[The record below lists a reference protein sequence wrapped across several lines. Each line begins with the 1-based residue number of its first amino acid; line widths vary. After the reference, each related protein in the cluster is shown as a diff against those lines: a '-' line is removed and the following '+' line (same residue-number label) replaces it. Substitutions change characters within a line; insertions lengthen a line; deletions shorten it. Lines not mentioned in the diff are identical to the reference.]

1 VSPSELTDLVQRCRR
16 GPLHRGGPSAEPV
29 HCRGAGLHRLLP
41 HREPFLLI
49 DEVTAVDRDART
61 IAGSRHVRGEDPVL
75 AGHFPGDPVYPG
87 VLLVEAMGQLGLCL
101 AHFLAEAGAAPP
113 GVRVVRILHAVF
125 LEPVRPGDRLT
136 LFAAL
141 IDDDGLTTSAAGQ
154 VCKGETLCALAV
166 QEVYFVE

>member
-1 VSPSELTDLVQRCRR
+1 VSPDELADLVQRCRR
-16 GPLHRGGPSAEPV
+16 GPLYRADPSAETV
-29 HCRGAGLHRLLP
+29 RCRGEGLHLLLP
-41 HREPFLLI
+41 HRAPFLLI
-49 DEVTAVDRDART
+49 DEVTAVDRQART
-61 IAGSRHVRGEDPVL
+61 IVGARHVRADDPVL

-101 AHFLAEAGAAPP
+101 AHFLGEAGAAPR
-113 GVRVVRILHAVF
+113 VRVVRILHALF

-141 IDDDGLTTSAAGQ
+141 LEDDGLTSSAAGQ
-154 VCKGETLCALAV
+154 VYKGETLCTLAV

>member
-1 VSPSELTDLVQRCRR
+1 MSPDELADLVQRCRC
-16 GPLHRGGPSAEPV
+16 GPLHRGGPSAEAV
-29 HCRGAGLHRLLP
+29 HRSGEGLHRLLP

-49 DEVTAVDRDART
+49 DEVTAVDRPART
-61 IAGSRHVRGEDPVL
+61 IAGARLIRGDDPVL

-101 AHFLAEAGAAPP
+101 VHFLGEPGAAPP
-113 GVRVVRILHAVF
+113 GVQIVRILHAVF
-125 LEPVRPGDRLT
+125 LEAVRPGDRLT

-154 VCKGETLCALAV
+154 VYKGETLCALAV

>member
-1 VSPSELTDLVQRCRR
+1 VSPDELTALVQRCRR
-16 GPLHRGGPSAEPV
+16 GPLHQGGVWARAI
-29 HCRGAGLHRLLP
+29 HCAGADLHALVP

-49 DEVTAVDRDART
+49 DEVTAVDRQART
-61 IAGSRHVRGEDPVL
+61 IAGARRIGSDDPVL

-101 AHFLAEAGAAPP
+101 THFLGESGAAPP
-113 GVRVVRILHAVF
+113 SVRVVRILHALF

-141 IDDDGLTTSAAGQ
+141 LEDDGLTTSAAGQ
-154 VCKGETLCALAV
+154 VYKGETLCALAV